1 MKKYI
6 KPEITFA
13 LLMEECALC
22 VASPTVDHSATH
34 GSAEQYGNPEYVN
47 EGYGQPTYKVE
58 DNTDEDD
65 DDDLPSRSKSSLLWD
80 W

>member
-34 GSAEQYGNPEYVN
+34 GSDEQYGNPEYIN
-47 EGYGQPTYKVE
+47 EGYGSPGTTVPVE
-58 DNTDEDD
+58 DDEEGEWD
-65 DDDLPSRSKSSLLWD
+65 SMSKKQSLWD
-80 W
+80 DF

>member
-65 DDDLPSRSKSSLLWD
+65 EYLDAMSKKSNLWD
-80 W
+80 DF